1 MSPVRIGLV
10 GCVKSKRQHPSPARD
25 MYTSPMFRGRM
36 RAVELGCDTWFVLS
50 AKHGLL
56 DPSEVI
62 EPYDVALK
70 NLPSDARRAW
80 SRKVL
85 GALLDRF
92 GDLSGKVFEIHAG
105 SAYRDNGLVS
115 GLKAAGA
122 TVENPTEGLN
132 RGQQLAFYTGR
143 PASSFKPV
151 TRRRARPRASY
162 GRIGETLNQGDE
174 ESVTVSFAKVED
186 ILGRPLPASARKYAP
201 WWGNTDLS
209 PQGRGW
215 LDYGWRVGQIRM
227 VNEEVRF
234 DRLSRHAG
242 RAEERTRL
250 HAANGEPPNG
260 GRPTVRDDIQ
270 LENIHPIDLFT
281 YRWPA
286 ATETFDRGWEAT
298 IVAGGARHLLRHGI
312 GGRVVFGSWR
322 PHTVTFLDGQ
332 PAVEAAAED
341 AYEQT
346 RKLVSLIKGAD
357 RRDIQ
362 GVADLPAGYE
372 NFEIHRQKDAIDA
385 PHARSSLVVRLTEDD
400 LEGWARHALLRV
412 ALRRSG
418 GGAGPATTTAL
429 PKSEPSQRPV
439 VTQSPAGTIAIV
451 AALLDHG
458 ALIAARPSGQP
469 VSFTPSVEANQFVID
484 NQLAF
489 LLAVICDQG
498 IKAER
503 AWAVP
508 WELRHRLGH
517 LDPYRLASEPENV
530 VAAFCRRP
538 MLHRLVNVVP
548 AWIVDAA
555 RRVVAEYGGDAA
567 RIWAGR
573 PSAVAL
579 QARLLA
585 FEGIGQKKA
594 AMAVEILERDLG
606 VPISDLAG
614 SDVAYDVH
622 VRRVFLRTGLA
633 EADDVG
639 EMVADARMLNPDRPG
654 SLDFPAWD
662 IGRRWCRPVGPR
674 CSECALSDVCPKLID
689 RADSVRGM

>member
-1 MSPVRIGLV
+1 
-10 GCVKSKRQHPSPARD
+10 
-25 MYTSPMFRGRM
+25 MYTSTLFRGRM
-36 RAVELGCDTWFVLS
+36 EAVESSCDIWFVLS

-56 DPSEVI
+56 DPNDVI

-85 GALLDRF
+85 SALLVRF
-92 GDLSGKVFEIHAG
+92 GDLSGKIFEIHAS

-132 RGQQLAFYTGR
+132 RGRQLAYYGGL
-143 PASSFKPV
+143 PASSFDPL
-151 TRRRARPRASY
+151 TRGPDRPCAGY
-162 GRIGETLNQGDE
+162 GRIGETLDVGNKE
-174 ESVTVSFAKVED
+174 PVTFSFAEVED

-215 LDYGWRVGQIRM
+215 LDYGWRVGRIRM
-227 VNEEVRF
+227 GDEEVRF
-234 DRLSRHAG
+234 ERQSRHPG
-242 RAEERTRL
+242 RAGGRTRL

-260 GRPTVRDDIQ
+260 GRPTVHDDIQ
-270 LENIHPIDLFT
+270 LENIHPIASFT
-281 YRWPA
+281 FRWPDS
-286 ATETFDRGWEAT
+286 TEAFDHGWEAT
-298 IVAGGARHLLRHGI
+298 IVAGELRHRVRHGI
-312 GGRVVFGSWR
+312 DELVLFGSLR
-322 PHTVTFLDGQ
+322 PHSVTFLDGK

-341 AYEQT
+341 TYEQT

-357 RRDIQ
+357 GRD
-362 GVADLPAGYE
+362 VRERTDLPAGYE
-372 NFEIHRQKDAIDA
+372 KFDICRQKDAIDA
-385 PHARSSLVVRLTEDD
+385 PHARSSLAVRLAEDD
-400 LEGWARHALLRV
+400 LEGWARHAHLRA
-412 ALRRSG
+412 ALRRSRDG
-418 GGAGPATTTAL
+418 TGPAKATE
-429 PKSEPSQRPV
+429 PPQSEPAQRPV
-439 VTQSPAGTIAIV
+439 ARPSPAGTTAIV
-451 AALLDHG
+451 AALLDRG
-458 ALIAARPSGQP
+458 ALIAARPAGQS
-469 VSFTPSVEANQFVID
+469 VSFTPNVEANQFVID
-484 NQLAF
+484 NPLAF

-508 WELRHRLGH
+508 WELRRRLGH
-517 LDPYRLASEPENV
+517 LDPYRRANEPESV
-530 VAAFCRRP
+530 VAAFRQRP

-548 AWIVDAA
+548 PWIVDAA
-555 RRVVAEYGGDAA
+555 RRVVAEYGRDAG
-567 RIWAGR
+567 RIWADS

-579 QARLLA
+579 QARLIA

-633 EADDVG
+633 EADVVG
-639 EMVADARMLNPDRPG
+639 EMVADARTLNPDRPG

-662 IGRRWCRPVGPR
+662 IGRRWCRPVDPR
-674 CSECALSDVCPKLID
+674 CSECALSDVCPRLID

>member
-1 MSPVRIGLV
+1 MRIGLV
-10 GCVKSKRQHPSPARD
+10 GCVKSKQAHPSPARN
-25 MYTSPMFRGRM
+25 MYTSTLFRGRIE
-36 RAVELGCDTWFVLS
+36 AVESTCDTWFVLS

-56 DPSEVI
+56 DPDEVI

-70 NLPSDARRAW
+70 NLPSDTRRAW
-80 SRKVL
+80 SNKVL
-85 GALLDRF
+85 GALLGRC
-92 GDLSGKVFEIHAG
+92 GDLSGTVFEIHAS

-132 RGQQLAFYTGR
+132 RGQQLAFYRGR
-143 PASSFKPV
+143 PAPSFDLS
-151 TRRRARPRASY
+151 TRGPGRPRASY
-162 GRIGETLNQGDE
+162 GRIGEMLDESNE
-174 ESVTVSFAKVED
+174 ESVTVSFAEVED
-186 ILGRPLPASARKYAP
+186 ILGRPLPASARKYP
-201 WWGNTDLS
+201 SWWGNTDHS

-215 LDYGWRVGQIRM
+215 LDLGWRVGRIRM

-234 DRLSRHAG
+234 DRQSRHAG

-250 HAANGEPPNG
+250 HTINGEVPNG
-260 GRPTVRDDIQ
+260 RRPAARDDIQ
-270 LENIHPIDLFT
+270 LENIHPIASFT
-281 YRWPA
+281 YRWPDS
-286 ATETFDRGWEAT
+286 TEAFDHGWEAT
-298 IVAGGARHLLRHGI
+298 IVAGELRHHLRHGI
-312 GGRVVFGSWR
+312 DKLVLFGSLR
-322 PHTVTFLDGQ
+322 PHSVTFLDGK

-341 AYEQT
+341 AYEQS

-357 RRDIQ
+357 GRNVRERT
-362 GVADLPAGYE
+362 DLPAGYE
-372 NFEIHRQKDAIDA
+372 GFDICRQKDAIDA
-385 PHARSSLVVRLTEDD
+385 PPARSSLVVRLAEDD
-400 LEGWARHALLRV
+400 LEGWARHAFLRV
-412 ALRRSG
+412 ALRRSTG
-418 GGAGPATTTAL
+418 GGGPAGASAL
-429 PKSEPSQRPV
+429 PQSEPSQRPV
-439 VTQSPAGTIAIV
+439 VHRSPADTTAIV

-458 ALIAARPSGQP
+458 ALIAARPAGQS
-469 VSFTPSVEANQFVID
+469 VSFTPNVEANQFVID
-484 NQLAF
+484 NPLAF

-508 WELRHRLGH
+508 WELRRRLGH
-517 LDPYRLASEPENV
+517 LDPYRLANEPESV
-530 VAAFCRRP
+530 VAAFCQRP
-538 MLHRLVNVVP
+538 MLHRLVNIVP
-548 AWIVDAA
+548 TWIVDAA
-555 RRVVAEYGGDAA
+555 RRVVAEYEGEAG
-567 RIWAGR
+567 RIWADS

-606 VPISDLAG
+606 VPVSDLAG

-633 EADDVG
+633 EADDIG
-639 EMVADARMLNPDRPG
+639 EMVADARTLNPDRPG

-662 IGRRWCRPVGPR
+662 IGRRWCHPVDPR
-674 CSECALSDVCPKLID
+674 CSECALNDVCPRLID

>member
-1 MSPVRIGLV
+1 
-10 GCVKSKRQHPSPARD
+10 
-25 MYTSPMFRGRM
+25 MYTSPLFRGRM
-36 RAVELGCDTWFVLS
+36 EAVESSCDTWFVLS

-70 NLPSDARRAW
+70 DLPSDARRAW

-85 GALLDRF
+85 DALFGRF
-92 GDLSGKVFEIHAG
+92 GDLSGEVFEIHAG
-105 SAYRDNGLVS
+105 SAYRNNGLVS

-122 TVENPTEGLN
+122 TIENPTEGLN
-132 RGQQLAFYTGR
+132 RGQQLAFYRGR
-143 PASSFKPV
+143 PAPSFDLS
-151 TRRRARPRASY
+151 TRGPGRPRASY
-162 GRIGETLNQGDE
+162 GRIGEMLDESNE
-174 ESVTVSFAKVED
+174 ESVTVSFAEVED
-186 ILGRPLPASARKYAP
+186 ILGRPLPASARKYP
-201 WWGNTDLS
+201 SWWGNTDHS

-215 LDYGWRVGQIRM
+215 LAFGWRVGRIRM

-234 DRLSRHAG
+234 DRQSRHAG

-250 HAANGEPPNG
+250 HTINGEVPNG
-260 GRPTVRDDIQ
+260 RRPAARDDIQ
-270 LENIHPIDLFT
+270 LENIHPIASFT
-281 YRWPA
+281 YRWPV

-322 PHTVTFLDGQ
+322 PHSVTFLDGQ

-341 AYEQT
+341 AYQQT

-357 RRDIQ
+357 RRD
-362 GVADLPAGYE
+362 VRERTDLPAGYE
-372 NFEIHRQKDAIDA
+372 GFDICRQKDAIDA
-385 PHARSSLVVRLTEDD
+385 PPARSSLVVRLAEDD

-412 ALRRSG
+412 ALRRSW
-418 GGAGPATTTAL
+418 GGARPATTTAL
-429 PKSEPSQRPV
+429 PQSEPSQRPV
-439 VTQSPAGTIAIV
+439 VNRSPADTTAIV
-451 AALLDHG
+451 EALLDHG

-469 VSFTPSVEANQFVID
+469 VSEANQFVID
-484 NQLAF
+484 NPFAF
-489 LLAVICDQG
+489 LLGVICDQG

-508 WELRHRLGH
+508 WELRQRLGH
-517 LDPYRLASEPENV
+517 LDPYRLANEPESV

-548 AWIVDAA
+548 TWIVDAA
-555 RRVVAEYGGDAA
+555 RRVVAEYGGDAG
-567 RIWAGR
+567 RIWADS

-594 AMAVEILERDLG
+594 AMAVEILERDRG

-633 EADDVG
+633 ETDDVG
-639 EMVADARMLNPDRPG
+639 EMVADARTLNPARPG
-654 SLDFPAWD
+654 SLDLPAWD
-662 IGRRWCRPVGPR
+662 IGRRWCHPVDPSCG
-674 CSECALSDVCPKLID
+674 ECALSDVCPRLIH
-689 RADSVRGM
+689 RADRVRGM